1 LRSQRPADGGRDGAE
16 PGENRAVAKPF
27 RPSRRVPGAVER
39 VPDRAADG
47 VPVPDAFDD
56 VFREHYEAMVRALT
70 AACGD
75 REVAADAVQDA
86 FVRAYTRWRRLRRY
100 DDPVAWV
107 RRVALNRIRDHFRRT
122 ARGRVALA
130 RLAARSEPVPPPP
143 DPQPGPTAA
152 GLLAGLPEQQRTAAA
167 LFYVEQ
173 LSVREVAASMGV
185 SEGAVKYHLHAARR
199 RLRDALE
206 ATADG

>member
-1 LRSQRPADGGRDGAE
+1 
-16 PGENRAVAKPF
+16 
-27 RPSRRVPGAVER
+27 
-39 VPDRAADG
+39 
-47 VPVPDAFDD
+47 
-56 VFREHYEAMVRALT
+56 
-70 AACGD
+70 
-75 REVAADAVQDA
+75 
-86 FVRAYTRWRRLRRY
+86 VRAYTRWRRLRRY